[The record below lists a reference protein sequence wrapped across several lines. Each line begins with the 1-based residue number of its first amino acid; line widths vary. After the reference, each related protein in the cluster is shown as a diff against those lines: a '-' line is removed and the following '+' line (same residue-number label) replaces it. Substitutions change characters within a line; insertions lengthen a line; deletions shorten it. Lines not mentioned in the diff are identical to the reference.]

1 MPPRAT
7 HSSPLLPRAYPCGIS
22 PQWRFMGVAQCFYT
36 EHHLFRP
43 TKPQV
48 WAGGGIE
55 PPTSPLLGPRAT
67 RPCLMEMEFCAWPR
81 GSRRVCLRLLGPG
94 LCTQFASTI
103 ADSLSVPDL
112 IFFAYCLPE
121 AAFSGPQ
128 DMQFFICQLRAQ
140 AVRPKHDFWT
150 SANRGT
156 CSQLPIGV
164 YYCLPA
170 RV

>member
-1 MPPRAT
+1 MNVIIHPV
-7 HSSPLLPRAYPCGIS
+7 IS
-22 PQWRFMGVAQCFYT
+22 TVSARIRSEALNAHVKVDF
-36 EHHLFRP
+36 L
-43 TKPQV
+43 
-48 WAGGGIE
+48 
-55 PPTSPLLGPRAT
+55 
-67 RPCLMEMEFCAWPR
+67 EMEFCAWPR

-121 AAFSGPQ
+121 AAFSGHQ